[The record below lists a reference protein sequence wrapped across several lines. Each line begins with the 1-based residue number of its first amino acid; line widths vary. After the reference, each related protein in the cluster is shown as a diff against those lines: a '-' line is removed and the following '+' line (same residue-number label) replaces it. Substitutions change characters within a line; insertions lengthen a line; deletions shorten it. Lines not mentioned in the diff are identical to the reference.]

1 MKVFASKYLEAPMKE
16 IKVSQEDW
24 QWHPENEEAYE
35 IYASG
40 KSTSSNTSTYAAE
53 KDNRSDTDRPNEGLF
68 IA

>member
-1 MKVFASKYLEAPMKE
+1 MKVFASKYLETPMKE
-16 IKVSQEDW
+16 IKVSKDAWKWQPKNED
-24 QWHPENEEAYE
+24 AYD